1 MPNADHRI
9 GFGIVFV
16 FIILFTSAILLF
28 DHMNL
33 QVVKFNG
40 FNKAVLTEAG
50 SVVALEF
57 VDVGIQPDW
66 LAQIKFL
73 TDLFYGL
80 KDHCCTGQ

>member
-1 MPNADHRI
+1 
-9 GFGIVFV
+9 
-16 FIILFTSAILLF
+16 
-28 DHMNL
+28 MNL

-50 SVVALEF
+50 PVVALKF
-57 VDVGIQPDW
+57 VDLGIQPNR

-80 KDHCCTGQ
+80 KDHCCAGQ